1 MSNASICMVLTIMVI
16 AKYQARVNDVKAA
29 FLKDNLENNKEIYLK
44 VAVGFE
50 KFYPKQ
56 NTGSMA

>member
-1 MSNASICMVLTIMVI
+1 MVI